1 MILAKDFE
9 DFVRLLNQHKVEYMV
24 VGGYALAFHGKP
36 RHTGD
41 LDIWINISEKNASR
55 MLRVLKGF
63 GMSPM
68 GFKKEDFLKPGYIT
82 QIGYP
87 PLRIDILNSIDGVEF
102 NEAVKHM
109 NRIEIETDLPLNYIG
124 LNDFI
129 KNKKAT
135 GRKQDLADIQ
145 EIYKLPDFRK
155 TGKKKKRKHP

>member
-1 MILAKDFE
+1 MTLAKDFE
-9 DFVRLLNQHKVEYMV
+9 DFIKLLNQHSVEYMV

-55 MLRVLKGF
+55 MLQVLKDF
-63 GMSPM
+63 GMSAM
-68 GFKKEDFLKPGYIT
+68 GFKKDDILKPGYTT

-109 NRIEIETDLPLNYIG
+109 NRIDIETDLPLNYIG

-129 KNKKAT
+129 KNKLAS
-135 GRKQDLADIQ
+135 GRMQDLADIQ
-145 EIYKLPDFRK
+145 EINKLSGVK
-155 TGKKKKRKHP
+155 QVTKKKKGKRS